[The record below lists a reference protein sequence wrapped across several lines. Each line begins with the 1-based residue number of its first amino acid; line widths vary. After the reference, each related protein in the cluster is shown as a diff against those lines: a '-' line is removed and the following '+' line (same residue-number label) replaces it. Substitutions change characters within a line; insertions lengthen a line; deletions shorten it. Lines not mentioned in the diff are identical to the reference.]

1 MSRKSRIPP
10 VELADIADLLSPSGA
25 SAIAAAVEAYWH
37 SRGHVQVRAERYEIP
52 SGGGWGVRSN
62 LVGGL
67 PPAPVGKS
75 LDERRREFL
84 G

>member
-1 MSRKSRIPP
+1 MKQKLPP
-10 VELADIADLLSPSGA
+10 TELADIADLLSPLGA
-25 SAIAAAVEAYWH
+25 SAIAAAVNAYWH
-37 SRGHVQVRAERYEIP
+37 ERGARHVLAYRYEIP

-67 PPAPVGKS
+67 PPVAAGPS
-75 LDERRREFL
+75 LAERRREFL